1 MTKEDDEDFE
11 NSTKCWI
18 FDNACVDDV
27 DDDDDVKCHCHI
39 TGKYRSSTHIGYS
52 INIKLNQKI
61 TVEFHN
67 LKNYDSHLI
76 MQELIKFNLKKK
88 KMLYQT
94 D

>member
-1 MTKEDDEDFE
+1 MLVLMMLMMMMML
-11 NSTKCWI
+11 NVIVI
-18 FDNACVDDV
+18 F
-27 DDDDDVKCHCHI
+27 
-39 TGKYRSSTHIGYS
+39 TGKYGSSTHIGYS

-76 MQELIKFNLKKK
+76 MQELIKFNLKKN